1 MRELMKISGSGQA
14 YNCKELKCTS
24 IPHPHITGTN
34 ERMILNQPQHLALL
48 LKPGTY
54 STDLFFYQTSWLRS
68 FKQNIIIRHAMGGMT
83 NANTKKHMYAKG

>member
-54 STDLFFYQTSWLRS
+54 STDLFFLS
-68 FKQNIIIRHAMGGMT
+68 NILV
-83 NANTKKHMYAKG
+83 TKF